1 MQRSFFILALVIM
14 LGACNQSAPA
24 VSTPPPTVV
33 PMAPSL
39 SAATAP
45 AAQAQTTGNMPAY
58 CRGDVASLTGT
69 KPVYVKTGGV
79 VKAADGSYS
88 VKATADLGS
97 QGMKPFQ
104 CDFDAKGNFLHAMSL
119 VDEGKL

>member
-1 MQRSFFILALVIM
+1 MKRSFLILMLAAT
-14 LGACNQSAPA
+14 LGACNQSTPSVTAP
-24 VSTPPPTVV
+24 P

-39 SAATAP
+39 PASSSAA
-45 AAQAQTTGNMPAY
+45 AQPQTPGNMAAY
-58 CRGDVASLTGT
+58 CRGDVASATGT
-69 KPVYVKTGGV
+69 KAVYVKTGNV

-104 CDFDAKGNFLHAMSL
+104 CDFDAKGNFLHTKSL